1 MADRRG
7 GFGGTGLLQVTLW
20 PSGYALQHFPEI
32 DSTNEEAR
40 RLASA
45 GERGPVW
52 IVADRQTA
60 GRGRRGRLWQSPTG
74 NLAATLLLRPEKP
87 ASECAQLS
95 FVAALAASDVVSRLA
110 PAAEVRVKWPNDVLA
125 DSRKIAGI
133 LLESASSGGERL
145 EWLAVGIGI
154 NLDHFPLD
162 TDFPATSL
170 ATLGYAGV
178 TTGDASGRLALAWSE
193 WYEVWRDR
201 GFAQI
206 RDVWLSRA
214 ARLGERI
221 RARLAAGEA
230 SGVFEGID
238 ENGALILRE
247 HPGRVRA
254 IAAGEVFF

>member
-1 MADRRG
+1 
-7 GFGGTGLLQVTLW
+7 VTLW
-20 PSGYALQHFPEI
+20 PPGYALRHFEEI

-40 RLASA
+40 RLAAA

-74 NLAATLLLRPEKP
+74 NLAATLFLRPEKP
-87 ASECAQLS
+87 ANECAQLS

-110 PAAEVRVKWPNDVLA
+110 PATDVRVKWPNDVLA
-125 DSRKIAGI
+125 DGRKIAGI
-133 LLESASSGGERL
+133 LLESASNGGGCL
-145 EWLAVGIGI
+145 EWLAVGIGV

-162 TDFPATSL
+162 TEFPATSL
-170 ATLGYAGV
+170 ATLGYSGV
-178 TTGDASGRLALAWSE
+178 TPRDACGRLAAAWSR
-193 WYEVWRDR
+193 WYDLWRND

-221 RARLAAGEA
+221 RARLASEEA

-238 ENGALILRE
+238 ETGALILRE
-247 HPGRVRA
+247 SLHRA
-254 IAAGEVFF
+254 RKIAAGEVFF

>member
-1 MADRRG
+1 MADRSGWHSR
-7 GFGGTGLLQVTLW
+7 TGLFQVTLW
-20 PSGYALQHFPEI
+20 PPGYALKHFPEI

-40 RLASA
+40 RLAAS

-60 GRGRRGRLWQSPTG
+60 GRGRRGRLWQSPAG
-74 NLAATLLLRPEKP
+74 NLAATLFLRPEKP
-87 ASECAQLS
+87 AGECAQLS

-110 PAAEVRVKWPNDVLA
+110 PTAEVRVKWPNDVLV
-125 DSRKIAGI
+125 DNRKIAGI

-154 NLDHFPLD
+154 NLSHFPLD

-170 ATLGYAGV
+170 STLGHGEVAPR
-178 TTGDASGRLALAWSE
+178 DACARLAVAWSE
-193 WYEVWRDR
+193 WYDVWRVH
-201 GFAQI
+201 GFAQV

-221 RARLAAGEA
+221 RARLASGEA

-247 HPGRVRA
+247 SQGHARA